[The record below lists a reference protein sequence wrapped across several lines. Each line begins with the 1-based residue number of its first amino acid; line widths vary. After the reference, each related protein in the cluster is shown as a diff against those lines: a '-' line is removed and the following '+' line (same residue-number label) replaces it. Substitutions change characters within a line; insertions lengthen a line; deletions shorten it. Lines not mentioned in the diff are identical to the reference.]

1 MGIKGLFPFLRENA
15 ESALAEKQL
24 AQYLGCTL
32 ALDASTHLYQFL
44 AAIRTGSGAWNLA
57 NANGE
62 ATSHIQGFANRTVKL
77 LESGVR
83 PVYVFDGASPTLK
96 AGTLR
101 DRAAKKREAEAVC
114 AEKRADETAESSA
127 IYKAASAA
135 TRVTKA
141 HNDDAKSLLRLMGMP
156 VVESPGEAEASCAA
170 IVRAGLADAV
180 VTEDMDALAFGAP
193 VMVKNLFD
201 VEGSRTGT
209 SRPAVELC
217 LERVL
222 RELAIKRPK
231 LFANR
236 EPLDAFVDFCILSGC
251 DYLEHLSGIG
261 PATAAKLLESHGASL
276 DTAVHLKD
284 VTQQHGKKTAT
295 PKTGPGGKLVVPLDW
310 DYVAARKLFL
320 SPDVVDA
327 AALDLK
333 LKEPDFDGLR
343 TFLVDKH
350 GFAPDRV
357 DKLLARLRKARAA
370 KPQRRIDT
378 FFASPHKRSS
388 EENPSSPAKRNKV
401 SSPLCGSQ
409 ASNDPVP
416 PYVPQSAQ
424 IPDEPRAAAPAT
436 ITRSSEPVHPDP
448 KSPSAPMAS
457 SETPDTKPATPTTS
471 PRKAAA
477 SSSSNKT
484 KKRVLA
490 PPAAR
495 ITSFFTKASSPHRS

>member
-44 AAIRTGSGAWNLA
+44 AAIRTGTGAWNLA

-201 VEGSRTGT
+201 VEGARTGS

-222 RELAIKRPK
+222 RDLAIKRPK
-231 LFANR
+231 LFAKR
-236 EPLDAFVDFCILSGC
+236 EPLEAFVDFCILCGC
-251 DYLEHLSGIG
+251 DYLAHLPGIG

-276 DTAVHLKD
+276 DSAVQLKEIS
-284 VTQQHGKKTAT
+284 QQGKKTAT
-295 PKTGPGGKLVVPLDW
+295 SKTGPGGKLVVPLDW
-310 DYVAARKLFL
+310 DYTAARKLFL
-320 SPDVVDA
+320 RPDVVDA
-327 AALDLK
+327 ATLDLK
-333 LKEPDFDGLR
+333 PKEPDFDGLR

-370 KPQRRIDT
+370 KPQRRIDA
-378 FFASPHKRSS
+378 FFASPRKRSG
-388 EENPSSPAKRNKV
+388 EENSSTPVKRSKSC
-401 SSPLCGSQ
+401 SSQDLAQ
-409 ASNDPVP
+409 TSNEPVP
-416 PYVPQSAQ
+416 PFTSQSTQ
-424 IPDEPRAAAPAT
+424 SSSDPHAAAPAT
-436 ITRSSEPVHPDP
+436 VTKSSEPLLPEP
-448 KSPSAPMAS
+448 RSPSVPFVS
-457 SETPDTKPATPTTS
+457 KDTPVTKPPTPTTS
-471 PRKAAA
+471 PRKAAV

-484 KKRVLA
+484 RKPVLA

-495 ITSFFTKASSPHRS
+495 ITSFFAKASSPHGS